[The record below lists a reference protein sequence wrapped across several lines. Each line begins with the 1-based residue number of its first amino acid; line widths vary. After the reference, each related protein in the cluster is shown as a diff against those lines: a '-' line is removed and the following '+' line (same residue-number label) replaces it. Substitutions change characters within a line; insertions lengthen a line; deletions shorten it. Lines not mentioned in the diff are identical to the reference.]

1 MDFETALLSKEPNPI
16 LTQLLGQFILNLK
29 PHTRNLS
36 TDQIS
41 STVASVLSE
50 YFKSSERTIFWD
62 EDLRANV
69 DPFEGLDS
77 GFFATDWDFKLKILR
92 QLVELQL
99 SHSSDIKA
107 TIDRAW
113 GVVHNKHKKKD
124 AATAPPSPDDPKS
137 QERLQLTPIGQD
149 SHRKR
154 FWIADDSPRIYVST
168 NPWKTT
174 ATFQTISSTR
184 EEYVAVIENL
194 KATAPPEL
202 KKKQKRSKLEQAHL
216 ALIATLENR
225 IETIDAELVR
235 VQKVQKKLEQ
245 RRLLLAQAEIR
256 ETRTRR
262 KTQKP
267 DYVYENDFDSEDDA
281 DEYRYQEEEVNDEEF
296 DDEDFLNFREGT
308 HGTKRRRIVSDGRRR
323 STRTAVV
330 NGNGKREGSSD
341 SWSWRG
347 ERRSSRLG
355 APLDHQF
362 DVEPPHKRART
373 EESTTSATSL
383 EVPITNGS
391 TSHLKIKVSGAAAL
405 KPTEVAMEEIAGKKR
420 SKFWVYAVE
429 PIPGAADPAPPEPGS
444 TNGVTPAG
452 NNGNGLDV
460 KSHDSTSPEIQGDSM
475 DYERSLSPLNSA

>member
-154 FWIADDSPRIYVST
+154 FWIADGPCT
-168 NPWKTT
+168 
-174 ATFQTISSTR
+174 
-184 EEYVAVIENL
+184 VAVFLFACICL
-194 KATAPPEL
+194 GTCL
-202 KKKQKRSKLEQAHL
+202 LSLL
-216 ALIATLENR
+216 YCALG
-225 IETIDAELVR
+225 
-235 VQKVQKKLEQ
+235 
-245 RRLLLAQAEIR
+245 
-256 ETRTRR
+256 
-262 KTQKP
+262 
-267 DYVYENDFDSEDDA
+267 SC
-281 DEYRYQEEEVNDEEF
+281 
-296 DDEDFLNFREGT
+296 
-308 HGTKRRRIVSDGRRR
+308 RRI
-323 STRTAVV
+323 TAFC
-330 NGNGKREGSSD
+330 NR
-341 SWSWRG
+341 
-347 ERRSSRLG
+347 
-355 APLDHQF
+355 
-362 DVEPPHKRART
+362 
-373 EESTTSATSL
+373 
-383 EVPITNGS
+383 
-391 TSHLKIKVSGAAAL
+391 
-405 KPTEVAMEEIAGKKR
+405 
-420 SKFWVYAVE
+420 
-429 PIPGAADPAPPEPGS
+429 
-444 TNGVTPAG
+444 
-452 NNGNGLDV
+452 
-460 KSHDSTSPEIQGDSM
+460 
-475 DYERSLSPLNSA
+475 